1 MDTVTR
7 IVARMLAPLKLQLR
21 LVVTRA
27 VIHLVNDSPGIQ
39 LLQVSALAGEVL
51 EDVERFQEYG
61 LSSVPHSG
69 AEAIQLNVGAD
80 RSHPIVI
87 AVEDRRYRMR
97 PLADGEVALHDDLGQ
112 CVHLKRNGV
121 ELHGQNVLIRTEGI
135 LRMEGNGIELAASTY
150 LQSEVHGYG
159 ERKTWL
165 GGTAYH
171 TDLYSLTPSA
181 DTSANLPL
189 GDPALDSDHPEVS

>member
-1 MDTVTR
+1 MDLVSR

-21 LVVTRA
+21 LVVSRA
-27 VIHLVNDSPGIQ
+27 LIHLVNDESGIQ

-51 EDVERFQEYG
+51 DDVERFQQYG
-61 LSSVPHSG
+61 FSSVPHAG
-69 AEAIQLNVGAD
+69 AEAILLSVGAD
-80 RSHPIVI
+80 RSHPVVI

-97 PLADGEVALHDDLGQ
+97 ALADGEVALHDDLDQ

-121 ELHGQNVLIRTEGI
+121 EVHGQNVLIRTEGI
-135 LRMEGNGIELAASTY
+135 LRMEGAGIELAASTY

-171 TDLYSLTPSA
+171 TDLFSQTPSA
-181 DTSANLPL
+181 DTSTPLPL
-189 GDPALDSDHPEVS
+189 GNEALDSDHPEVS